1 MSTKIAVLSTAHIH
15 TRSFLENICD
25 ASDDR
30 KALVL
35 WDDDLERGARYA
47 QEFSLP
53 LEPDFERVLNNPDVD
68 GFLICAENTRHLA
81 LLERTL
87 PLGKPVFCEKPLGT
101 STHAVARIRSLLERY
116 KTVLTCGYFF
126 PDDGAMRAV
135 AAMLKR
141 AELGAIT
148 HVRYRVA
155 HHGAYGHWFDSPDLR
170 WFTEPE
176 LAGGGGFLDLGSHGA
191 HLLRTL
197 FGPVRRV
204 WATVSNRS
212 GIYPAVDDFGVAHLE
227 FENGIFGTLEAN
239 WIHRGPNGLEVQ
251 GSSASIIEQPK
262 LGLMLDHEGASTP
275 IQPLEVR
282 LTRVDRLVAAIRG
295 ELPEQDWRSDL
306 EASLDTVK
314 IIEAAYRSSEAGRW
328 VEVA

>member
-1 MSTKIAVLSTAHIH
+1 MSTNIAVLSAAHIH
-15 TRSFLENICD
+15 TQSFLENIRD
-25 ASDDR
+25 ANDDR

-35 WDDDLERGARYA
+35 WDADYARGQRYA
-47 QEFSLP
+47 QKFSVP
-53 LEPDFERVLNNPDVD
+53 FEPDFERVLDNPEVD

-101 STHAVARIRSLLERY
+101 STQDVARIRSLLERY

-126 PDDGAMRAV
+126 PDDGGMRAV
-135 AAMLKR
+135 AALLER

-148 HVRYRVA
+148 HVRYCVA
-155 HHGAYGHWFDSPDLR
+155 HHGAYGRWFDSPDLH

-197 FGPVRRV
+197 FGPVKYV
-204 WATVSNRS
+204 WATIGNHG
-212 GIYPAVDDFGVAHLE
+212 GIYPTVDDFGVAHLK

-262 LGLMLDHEGASTP
+262 LGLMLEREGASIP
-275 IQPLEVR
+275 IQPLEAR

-306 EASLDTVK
+306 EASLEAVK

-328 VEVA
+328 IELA